1 MPTVTY
7 ESVRQDTRLLN
18 KAGYAD
24 TTKDKKEDFP
34 MKKLICMMA
43 ALALSVAMIC
53 TACAETIQAKPVTID
68 MDHLENRMVK
78 TDIEY
83 KEGDMMTLTL
93 YVPETFDAEAIKAV
107 KAGDVIVTDGE
118 EVAIETVDADG
129 PDIIFNKG
137 MDSEMLFCDK
147 GNGEFEHVEESD
159 YVPWIKIGTK
169 DVEILEYYPILDIID
184 PKTGE
189 ILDEYNLYRGDK
201 LKELLQD
208 PDAVG
213 FNVKNTDVVYDWN
226 NQIVLIKREYSSAQ

>member
-93 YVPETFDAEAIKAV
+93 YVPETFDAEAIKVELEGLGTVGYVANSPYTV
-107 KAGDVIVTDGE
+107 LGESYSAGRLYDEISS
-118 EVAIETVDADG
+118 
-129 PDIIFNKG
+129 
-137 MDSEMLFCDK
+137 MML
-147 GNGEFEHVEESD
+147 
-159 YVPWIKIGTK
+159 
-169 DVEILEYYPILDIID
+169 
-184 PKTGE
+184 
-189 ILDEYNLYRGDK
+189 
-201 LKELLQD
+201 
-208 PDAVG
+208 
-213 FNVKNTDVVYDWN
+213 
-226 NQIVLIKREYSSAQ
+226 